1 MVLIQRKKY
10 EYVTRLNVVD
20 LIFQFESVN
29 CKWKKIVDLV
39 NASYKH
45 WPLPKNNVAYK
56 DR

>member
-1 MVLIQRKKY
+1 MMVLIQRKRD

-29 CKWKKIVDLV
+29 CKWKKVVDLV

-45 WPLPKNNVAYK
+45 
-56 DR
+56 